1 MSGGRR
7 GGGKWYV
14 RWHPKGIWYI
24 SARAY
29 AAMGRPEAIEIDI
42 RERWVDLMPA
52 SRITHWPVKVERRGL
67 GGYFTSA
74 EMEASCKVERSGG
87 PVTFRAEVK
96 DRIVR
101 VYLP

>member
-1 MSGGRR
+1 
-7 GGGKWYV
+7 
-14 RWHPKGIWYI
+14 
-24 SARAY
+24 
-29 AAMGRPEAIEIDI
+29 
-42 RERWVDLMPA
+42 MPA

-74 EMEASCKVERSGG
+74 EMEAACKVERSGN
-87 PVTFRAEVK
+87 PVTFRAEAR

>member
-1 MSGGRR
+1 
-7 GGGKWYV
+7 
-14 RWHPKGIWYI
+14 
-24 SARAY
+24 
-29 AAMGRPEAIEIDI
+29 MGRPDAIELDI

-52 SRITHWPVKVERRGL
+52 SRITNWPVKVEHRGL

-74 EMEASCKVERSGG
+74 EMEAACKVERSGG
-87 PVTFRAEVK
+87 PVTFRAEAR